1 MKWRGESYQKSY
13 VSWKDR
19 GEKYDMG
26 LKNVITYLYVT
37 IVGKAYTVE
46 MWGKSNEGQIAGIKR
61 SEVF

>member
-46 MWGKSNEGQIAGIKR
+46 MWGKSNEG
-61 SEVF
+61 